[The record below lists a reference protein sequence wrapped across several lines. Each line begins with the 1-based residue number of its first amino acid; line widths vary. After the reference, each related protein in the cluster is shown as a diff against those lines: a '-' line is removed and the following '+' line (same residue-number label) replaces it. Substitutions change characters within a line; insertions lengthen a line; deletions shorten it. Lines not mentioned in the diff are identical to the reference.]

1 VLPDSEIA
9 STLQQMTRPAS
20 TKLTPEVSREL
31 CQRADS
37 KAYIAGSIGNLGSE
51 YVLALKAVNC
61 QSGDT
66 LAQEQ
71 VTVSSKEKVLDAL
84 GEAASK
90 LRGQLG
96 ESLATV
102 QKFNV
107 PLAQATTSSL
117 KALKAYSLARKASDE
132 RGDDDAI
139 PYDHRA
145 NRA

>member
-1 VLPDSEIA
+1 VLGSDDNDWGLLN
-9 STLQQMTRPAS
+9 LQGQNPHPNLAKS
-20 TKLTPEVSREL
+20 AKLGWAPL
-31 CQRADS
+31 

-84 GEAASK
+84 GGAASK
-90 LRGQLG
+90 LRGELG

-107 PLAQATTSSL
+107 PFRRIIGL
-117 KALKAYSLARKASDE
+117 
-132 RGDDDAI
+132 
-139 PYDHRA
+139 
-145 NRA
+145 